1 MRFFIL
7 LAALTLSASGFAQ
20 DSINQKISQILA
32 ENNARRIEAE
42 QKRAEI
48 TDRVN
53 ARRAE
58 LEQVRASELQ
68 RAQQLKEAAVNN
80 DGGN

>member
-1 MRFFIL
+1 MRCFIL
-7 LAALTLSASGFAQ
+7 SLVLTLSASVFAQ
-20 DSINQKISQILA
+20 DSVNQKISQIQA

-48 TDRVN
+48 TNRVN

-58 LEQVRASELQ
+58 LEQIRASELQ
-68 RAQQLKEAAVNN
+68 RAQQLKEAADDEN
-80 DGGN
+80 

>member
-1 MRFFIL
+1 MKLLFICCVI
-7 LAALTLSASGFAQ
+7 TLNASAFAQ
-20 DSINQKISQILA
+20 TSVDQQAAQIQE

-48 TDRVN
+48 TNRVN
-53 ARRAE
+53 ARRAQ

-68 RAQQLKEAAVNN
+68 RAQQLREEAAEE
-80 DGGN
+80 GN

>member
-7 LAALTLSASGFAQ
+7 LATLTLSASVFAQ
-20 DSINQKISQILA
+20 DSINQKISQIQA

-48 TDRVN
+48 TNRVN

-58 LEQVRASELQ
+58 LEQIRASELQ
-68 RAQQLKEAAVNN
+68 RAQQLKEAADDEN
-80 DGGN
+80 